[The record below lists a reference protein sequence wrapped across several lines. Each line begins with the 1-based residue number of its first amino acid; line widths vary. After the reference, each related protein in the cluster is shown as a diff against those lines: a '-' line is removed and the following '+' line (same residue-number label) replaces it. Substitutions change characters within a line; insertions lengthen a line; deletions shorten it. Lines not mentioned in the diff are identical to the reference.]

1 MPSLKKNGGR
11 KITGRA
17 HEINSECSIAP
28 YLGYHCTNITM
39 SHKIIDGKKQ
49 AQVIINE
56 VQVRVSKLKDLGWQP
71 HLISIDIGDSE
82 AVSLYIKNQQRA
94 AEKVGIAFEHHH
106 YPGNITQREMLAA
119 IQALNVDPRVT
130 GIILQRP
137 VPHTLDLEEL
147 ENSIHH
153 IKDVEGMS
161 SSNIGN
167 IVYGDSSL
175 GPCTSLASVE
185 LLRSTGL
192 NLRGLEVVVVGHSE
206 IVGKP
211 VALLLVEELATVT
224 ICHHGTR
231 NLTYHTRQADAL
243 FVAVGKPG
251 LITADMVKPGAAVID
266 IGINQVDVVL
276 PDGTH
281 TTKVVG
287 DVDYDSV
294 HEVAGWI
301 TPVPG
306 GVGPMTVAMLLRNT
320 VVATERQKQQYEEA
334 LRV

>member
-1 MPSLKKNGGR
+1 MD
-11 KITGRA
+11 
-17 HEINSECSIAP
+17 
-28 YLGYHCTNITM
+28 
-39 SHKIIDGKKQ
+39 HKIIDGKKL
-49 AQVIINE
+49 AQV
-56 VQVRVSKLKDLGWQP
+56 VKDDVKARVTRLRELGWHP
-71 HLISIDIGDSE
+71 RLISIDVGDSA

-94 AEKVGIAFEHHH
+94 AEQVGIEFEHHH
-106 YPGNITQREMLAA
+106 YSGNISQREMLAA

-137 VPHTLDLEEL
+137 VPNTLDLEEL
-147 ENSIHH
+147 ENTIHH
-153 IKDVEGMS
+153 SKDVEGMS
-161 SSNIGN
+161 SLNIGN

-185 LLRSTGL
+185 LLKSTGL

-211 VALLLVEELATVT
+211 VALFLVEDLATVT

-231 NLTYHTRQADAL
+231 NLSYHTRQADAL
-243 FVAVGKPG
+243 IVAVGQPG

-266 IGINQVDVVL
+266 IGINQVDVTL

-281 TTKVVG
+281 GTKVVG
-287 DVDYDSV
+287 DVDFESV
-294 HEVAGWI
+294 KQVAGWI

-320 VVATERQKQQYEEA
+320 VVATERQKQRYEEA
-334 LRV
+334 MRAT

>member
-1 MPSLKKNGGR
+1 M
-11 KITGRA
+11 T
-17 HEINSECSIAP
+17 
-28 YLGYHCTNITM
+28 Y
-39 SHKIIDGKKQ
+39 KIIDGKKH
-49 AQVIINE
+49 AEIIKEE
-56 VQVRVSKLKDLGWQP
+56 VRARVAGLKQLGWNP
-71 HLISIDIGDSE
+71 RLISMDIGES
-82 AVSLYIKNQQRA
+82 AAAALFIKNQKLACEQ
-94 AEKVGIAFEHHH
+94 VGIEYENYH
-106 YPGNITQREMLAA
+106 YPATITQREALAA
-119 IQALNVDPRVT
+119 IYAMNVDPRVT

-137 VPHTLDLEEL
+137 VPSTLDLEEL
-147 ENSIHH
+147 ENAMHPS
-153 IKDVEGMS
+153 KDVEGMS
-161 SSNIGN
+161 SANIGN

-192 NLRGLEVVVVGHSE
+192 NIRGLEVVVVGHSE

-231 NLTYHTRQADAL
+231 DLRNHTRRADAL

-266 IGINQVDVVL
+266 IGINRIEVTQ
-276 PDGTH
+276 PDGSKGFKT
-281 TTKVVG
+281 VG
-287 DVDYDSV
+287 DVDFDSV

-306 GVGPMTVAMLLRNT
+306 GVGPVTVAMLLRNT
-320 VVATERQKQQYEEA
+320 VVATERQKKRYEEGMH
-334 LRV
+334 V

>member
-1 MPSLKKNGGR
+1 
-11 KITGRA
+11 
-17 HEINSECSIAP
+17 
-28 YLGYHCTNITM
+28 M
-39 SHKIIDGKKQ
+39 SHKIIDGKKH
-49 AQVIINE
+49 AQVIKNE
-56 VQVRVSKLKDLGWQP
+56 VRVRVSTLQELGWQP
-71 HLISIDIGDSE
+71 HLVSIDIGDS
-82 AVSLYIKNQQRA
+82 AAASLFIKNQQKA
-94 AEKVGIAFEHHH
+94 CAEVAIEYENRH
-106 YPGNITQREMLAA
+106 YPANITQREMLAA
-119 IQALNVDPRVT
+119 IHALNADPRVT

-137 VPHTLDLEEL
+137 VPQTSDLEAL
-147 ENSIHH
+147 ENAIHPS
-153 IKDVEGMS
+153 KDVEGMS
-161 SSNIGN
+161 SANIGN

-224 ICHHGTR
+224 ICHHATR

-251 LITADMVKPGAAVID
+251 LITGEMVKPGAAVID
-266 IGINQVDVVL
+266 IGINLIEVTHA
-276 PDGTH
+276 DGTKGSK
-281 TTKVVG
+281 TVG
-287 DVDYDSV
+287 DVDYESV

-306 GVGPMTVAMLLRNT
+306 GVGPVTVAMLLRNT
-320 VVATERQKQQYEEA
+320 VVATERQKKWYEEA
-334 LRV
+334 MRE

>member
-1 MPSLKKNGGR
+1 MP
-11 KITGRA
+11 
-17 HEINSECSIAP
+17 
-28 YLGYHCTNITM
+28 Y
-39 SHKIIDGKKQ
+39 KIIDGKKH
-49 AQVIINE
+49 AQVIKDD
-56 VQVRVSKLKDLGWQP
+56 VRTRVAGLKTLGWQP
-71 HLISIDIGDSE
+71 RLVSIDVGESD
-82 AVSLYIKNQQRA
+82 AAALFIKNQKRTCDQ
-94 AEKVGIAFEHHH
+94 VGIEYENRH
-106 YPGNITQREMLAA
+106 YPAEVTQREVLAA
-119 IQALNVDPRVT
+119 IHALNADPRVT

-137 VPHTLDLEEL
+137 VPRTLDLEQL
-147 ENSIHH
+147 ENAMHPT
-153 IKDVEGMS
+153 KDVEGMS
-161 SSNIGN
+161 SANIGN

-185 LLRSTGL
+185 LLRTTGL

-231 NLTYHTRQADAL
+231 NLGYHTRQADAII
-243 FVAVGKPG
+243 VAVGKPG

-266 IGINQVDVVL
+266 IGINHVEVVQ
-276 PDGTH
+276 PDGTK
-281 TTKVVG
+281 TLKVVG
-287 DVDYDSV
+287 DVDFDSV

-320 VVATERQKQQYEEA
+320 VVATERQKQRYEETM
-334 LRV
+334 RE

>member
-1 MPSLKKNGGR
+1 
-11 KITGRA
+11 
-17 HEINSECSIAP
+17 
-28 YLGYHCTNITM
+28 M

-49 AQVIINE
+49 AQIIKDD
-56 VQVRVSKLKDLGWQP
+56 VRVRVSALKALGWQP
-71 HLISIDIGDSE
+71 RLISIDVGDSA
-82 AVSLYIKNQQRA
+82 AVSLYIKNQQSA
-94 AEKVGIAFEHHH
+94 AEKVGIEFEHHH
-106 YPGNITQREMLAA
+106 YPGNITQREMLAV

-137 VPHTLDLEEL
+137 VPLTLDLEEL
-147 ENSIHH
+147 ENTIHH

-161 SSNIGN
+161 SLNIGN

-175 GPCTSLASVE
+175 GPCTSLAAVE

-192 NLRGLEVVVVGHSE
+192 NLRGLEVVIVGHSE

-231 NLTYHTRQADAL
+231 NLTVHTRQADAL

-251 LITADMVKPGAAVID
+251 LITGNMVKPGAVVID
-266 IGINQVDVVL
+266 IGINLVDVEL

-281 TTKVVG
+281 TTKTVG
-287 DVDYDSV
+287 DVDYESV

-320 VVATERQKQQYEEA
+320 VVATERQRQHYEDSMH
-334 LRV
+334 V

>member
-1 MPSLKKNGGR
+1 M
-11 KITGRA
+11 
-17 HEINSECSIAP
+17 EQIA
-28 YLGYHCTNITM
+28 I

-49 AQVIINE
+49 AELVKDEVRNRVIALRE
-56 VQVRVSKLKDLGWQP
+56 LGWQP
-71 HLISIDIGDSE
+71 RLVSIDIGE
-82 AVSLYIKNQQRA
+82 NPAVSIYIKNQSQA
-94 AEKVGIAFEHHH
+94 CGQVGIHFEHRH
-106 YPGNITQREMLAA
+106 YPESISGGELLAM

-137 VPHTLDLEEL
+137 LPAKLDLEQV
-147 ENSIHH
+147 ENAIHPS
-153 IKDVEGMS
+153 KDVEGMS
-161 SSNIGN
+161 PVHIGN

-231 NLTYHTRQADAL
+231 NLSYHTRQADAL
-243 FVAVGKPG
+243 IVAVGKPG
-251 LITADMVKPGAAVID
+251 LITAEMVKPGAAVID
-266 IGINQVDVVL
+266 IGINRIQVAQ
-276 PDGTH
+276 PDCSQ
-281 TTKVVG
+281 KSKIVG
-287 DVDYDSV
+287 DVDFERV
-294 HEVAGWI
+294 HEIAGWI

-320 VVATERQKQQYEEA
+320 VIATERQKERYEESM
-334 LRV
+334 RE

>member
-1 MPSLKKNGGR
+1 LP
-11 KITGRA
+11 
-17 HEINSECSIAP
+17 
-28 YLGYHCTNITM
+28 TM

-49 AQVIINE
+49 AQIVKEE
-56 VQVRVSKLKDLGWQP
+56 VRARVNTLKDLGWQP
-71 HLISIDIGDSE
+71 HLVSVDIGDS
-82 AVSLYIKNQQRA
+82 AAASLFIKNQQSA
-94 AEKVGIAFEHHH
+94 CTEVGIQYENRH
-106 YPGNITQREMLAA
+106 YPANVTQREMLAA
-119 IQALNVDPRVT
+119 IHALNADPRVT

-137 VPHTLDLEEL
+137 VPKTSDLEAL
-147 ENSIHH
+147 ENAIHPS
-153 IKDVEGMS
+153 KDVEGMS
-161 SSNIGN
+161 SANIGN

-192 NLRGLEVVVVGHSE
+192 NLHGLEVVMVGHSE

-231 NLTYHTRQADAL
+231 NLGYHTRQADAL
-243 FVAVGKPG
+243 IVAVGKPG

-266 IGINQVDVVL
+266 IGINLVEVTK
-276 PDGTH
+276 PDGTMG
-281 TTKVVG
+281 TKTVG
-287 DVDYDSV
+287 DVDFEGV

-320 VVATERQKQQYEEA
+320 VVATERQKQWYENAMRE
-334 LRV
+334 

>member
-1 MPSLKKNGGR
+1 
-11 KITGRA
+11 
-17 HEINSECSIAP
+17 
-28 YLGYHCTNITM
+28 M

-49 AQVIINE
+49 AQVIKDE
-56 VQVRVSKLKDLGWQP
+56 VQARVAKLKDLGWQP
-71 HLISIDIGDSE
+71 RLVSIDIGESD

-94 AEKVGIAFEHHH
+94 AAAVGIEFEHYH
-106 YPGNITQREMLAA
+106 YPGHITQREMLAA
-119 IQALNVDPRVT
+119 IQALNVDPRIT

-137 VPHTLDLEEL
+137 VPRTLDLEEL
-147 ENSIHH
+147 ESTIHH

-243 FVAVGKPG
+243 IVAVGKPG

-266 IGINQVDVVL
+266 IGINQVDVPS

-281 TTKVVG
+281 TTKIVG
-287 DVDYDSV
+287 DVDFERV

-334 LRV
+334 MHV

>member
-1 MPSLKKNGGR
+1 MAL
-11 KITGRA
+11 
-17 HEINSECSIAP
+17 
-28 YLGYHCTNITM
+28 

-49 AQVIINE
+49 AQIVMDG
-56 VQVRVSKLKDLGWQP
+56 VRTRVTLLKELGWP
-71 HLISIDIGDSE
+71 LRLVSIDIGDSP
-82 AVSLYIKNQQRA
+82 AVSLYISNQKRA
-94 AEKVGIAFEHHH
+94 CDQVGIGFEHRH
-106 YPGNITQREMLAA
+106 YPGNITQGELLAA
-119 IQALNVDPRVT
+119 LHALNVDPRVT

-137 VPHTLDLEEL
+137 VPPTLDLEQL
-147 ENSIHH
+147 ENAIHPS
-153 IKDVEGMS
+153 KDVEGMS
-161 SSNIGN
+161 SANIGN

-231 NLTYHTRQADAL
+231 NLAYHTRQADAL

-251 LITADMVKPGAAVID
+251 LITAEMVKPGAAVID
-266 IGINQVDVVL
+266 IGINHIEVTQ
-276 PDGTH
+276 PDGSRIS
-281 TTKVVG
+281 KIVG
-287 DVDYDSV
+287 DVDFDSV

-320 VVATERQKQQYEEA
+320 VVATERQKQRYEEVM
-334 LRV
+334 RE

>member
-1 MPSLKKNGGR
+1 MD
-11 KITGRA
+11 
-17 HEINSECSIAP
+17 
-28 YLGYHCTNITM
+28 
-39 SHKIIDGKKQ
+39 HKIIDGKKL
-49 AQVIINE
+49 AQV
-56 VQVRVSKLKDLGWQP
+56 VKDDLAARVVKLKELGWQP
-71 HLISIDIGDSE
+71 RLISIDVGDSA

-94 AEKVGIAFEHHH
+94 AEKVGIEFEHHH
-106 YPGNITQREMLAA
+106 YPGNITQREMIAA
-119 IQALNVDPRVT
+119 IQTLNVDPRVT

-137 VPHTLDLEEL
+137 VPKTIDLEEL
-147 ENSIHH
+147 ENTIHH
-153 IKDVEGMS
+153 SKDVEGMS
-161 SSNIGN
+161 SLNIGN

-185 LLRSTGL
+185 LLKSTGL

-211 VALLLVEELATVT
+211 VALFLVEDLATVT

-243 FVAVGKPG
+243 IVAVGKPG

-266 IGINQVDVVL
+266 IGINQVEVTL
-276 PDGTH
+276 PDGTRG
-281 TTKVVG
+281 TKVVG
-287 DVDYDSV
+287 DVDFESV
-294 HEVAGWI
+294 KQVAGWI

-320 VVATERQKQQYEEA
+320 VVATERQKHHYEEA
-334 LRV
+334 MRAT

>member
-1 MPSLKKNGGR
+1 VIM
-11 KITGRA
+11 
-17 HEINSECSIAP
+17 
-28 YLGYHCTNITM
+28 
-39 SHKIIDGKKQ
+39 DGLHT
-49 AQVIINE
+49 
-56 VQVRVSKLKDLGWQP
+56 RVSLLKELGWQP
-71 HLISIDIGDSE
+71 RLVSIDIGDSP
-82 AVSLYIKNQQRA
+82 AVSLYISNQKRA
-94 AEKVGIAFEHHH
+94 CDQVGIGFEHRH
-106 YPGNITQREMLAA
+106 YSSNITPGELLAA
-119 IQALNVDPRVT
+119 LHALNVDPRVT
-130 GIILQRP
+130 GILLQRP
-137 VPHTLDLEEL
+137 VLSTLDLEQL
-147 ENSIHH
+147 ENAIHPS
-153 IKDVEGMS
+153 KDVEGMS
-161 SSNIGN
+161 SANIGN

-243 FVAVGKPG
+243 IVAVGKPG
-251 LITADMVKPGAAVID
+251 LITAEMVKPGAAVID
-266 IGINQVDVVL
+266 IGINHIEVIQ
-276 PDGTH
+276 PDGSQRSRI
-281 TTKVVG
+281 VG
-287 DVDYDSV
+287 DVDFDRV

-320 VVATERQKQQYEEA
+320 VVATERQKQRYEEVM
-334 LRV
+334 RE

>member
-1 MPSLKKNGGR
+1 MAL
-11 KITGRA
+11 
-17 HEINSECSIAP
+17 
-28 YLGYHCTNITM
+28 

-49 AQVIINE
+49 AQIVMDG
-56 VQVRVSKLKDLGWQP
+56 VRTRVTLLKELGWP
-71 HLISIDIGDSE
+71 LRLVSIDIGDSP
-82 AVSLYIKNQQRA
+82 AVSLYISNQKRA
-94 AEKVGIAFEHHH
+94 CDQVGIGFEHRH
-106 YPGNITQREMLAA
+106 YPGNITQGELLAA
-119 IQALNVDPRVT
+119 LHALNVDPRVT

-137 VPHTLDLEEL
+137 VPPTLDLEQL
-147 ENSIHH
+147 ENAIHPS
-153 IKDVEGMS
+153 KDVEGMS
-161 SSNIGN
+161 SANIGN

-231 NLTYHTRQADAL
+231 NLAYHTRQADAL

-251 LITADMVKPGAAVID
+251 LITAEMVKPGAAVID
-266 IGINQVDVVL
+266 IGINHIEVTQ
-276 PDGTH
+276 PDGSRRS
-281 TTKVVG
+281 KIVG
-287 DVDYDSV
+287 DVDFDSV

-320 VVATERQKQQYEEA
+320 VVATERQKQRYEEVM
-334 LRV
+334 RE